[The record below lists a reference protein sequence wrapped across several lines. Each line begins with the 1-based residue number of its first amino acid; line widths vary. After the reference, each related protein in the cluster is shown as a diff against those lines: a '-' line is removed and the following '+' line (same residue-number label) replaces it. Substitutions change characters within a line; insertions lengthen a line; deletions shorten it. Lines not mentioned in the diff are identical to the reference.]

1 MPLQLWKR
9 HTKSCREKNSVAE
22 YDQSLKRCKCPIHAW
37 GTLRNDGFVR
47 ASTRE
52 SVWERAEDIKRTW
65 EEAGTRSAEAP
76 VEVQPEP
83 DLHNGKTPFETAIA
97 EFKVGYI
104 EARKLNSSTAYK
116 YGIMLKQLQAFA
128 RALGFRYVNEFNL
141 ATLQQF
147 QNSWRMGARAAA
159 KKLEQVRCFFRFCV
173 DREFIPNNPA
183 EKMHAP
189 TPRVTAKE
197 PFSQAE
203 LERIYVGCRQYPT
216 TKADREAPK
225 VYAFVLLMRYT
236 GFRISDAAF
245 FSIDKLEGTHAF
257 LYMTKTGD
265 PVYVPLPDF
274 VVRALKALPLVREKY
289 FFMTGRGSERLE
301 SITDVWRKK
310 LKRVFQVAGPF
321 TSTPHPHRF
330 RHTFA
335 CDLLQKGVP
344 VDDVAILLGHSDP
357 RITLRHYAR
366 WIKGRQDR
374 LDNLVKEAWKADA
387 AHFQIVPRSKKSA

>member
-1 MPLQLWKR
+1 VFLAGHASGWRFRAATFRVRPQSEHR
-9 HTKSCREKNSVAE
+9 RAVEEEKNLRKAVQTVFHDRDRHSYVLLPVVPAAAQLTSAHPSR
-22 YDQSLKRCKCPIHAW
+22 YVTKRVPIRRGSQVVRQGSAKP
-37 GTLRNDGFVR
+37 LFVGSIPTR
-47 ASTRE
+47 ASR
-52 SVWERAEDIKRTW
+52 
-65 EEAGTRSAEAP
+65 
-76 VEVQPEP
+76 
-83 DLHNGKTPFETAIA
+83 
-97 EFKVGYI
+97 
-104 EARKLNSSTAYK
+104 
-116 YGIMLKQLQAFA
+116 
-128 RALGFRYVNEFNL
+128 
-141 ATLQQF
+141 
-147 QNSWRMGARAAA
+147 
-159 KKLEQVRCFFRFCV
+159 
-173 DREFIPNNPA
+173 
-183 EKMHAP
+183 
-189 TPRVTAKE
+189 
-197 PFSQAE
+197 
-203 LERIYVGCRQYPT
+203 
-216 TKADREAPK
+216 
-225 VYAFVLLMRYT
+225 RYT